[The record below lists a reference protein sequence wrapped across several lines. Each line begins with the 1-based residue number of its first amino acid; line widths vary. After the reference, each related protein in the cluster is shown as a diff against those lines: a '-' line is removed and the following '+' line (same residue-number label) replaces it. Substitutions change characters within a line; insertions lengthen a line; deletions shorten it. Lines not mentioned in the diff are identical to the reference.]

1 MVEVSHNSNS
11 LSEDPQNMASLV
23 YKMLSSLEPP
33 DAGTMRRVAATKRSI
48 IRSHNRPNSSRLSP
62 TEGDR
67 KISPSGLPPKSPHG
81 SLGSVEDDTKRL
93 RPELGLSCTNPV
105 ISDTSLKLD
114 SAQRPKS
121 LFFRRVR
128 NHSAPLYWE
137 TDEQSPNTSFPE
149 IQCQIS
155 RLSKPQLKILLE
167 KEPQYHPNNAF
178 LYYVDP
184 VVEDKVDAI
193 LRNEAVHNLRFMHN
207 AFFTLSAETFCKAV
221 NLIDRFIVKVKVKP
235 KYVSCVAAAAYYVAA
250 KLSETTSDIDL
261 PCPDALVQIS
271 RCGGSA
277 ADLIRMEEILMSKL
291 GGNLD
296 GVNAFDFLKFFAS
309 TAVILPDSAFSD
321 SSFTFNEDDELFDA
335 NSDMVA
341 REGSQ
346 PLISANEYSRSLP
359 EDSSNV
365 VGSRNRKINDLWTAM
380 AGRLV
385 VALCSLEIYRYRPAT
400 VALSVFLQFKASGIS
415 SLARMCNVDMQDVRQ
430 CSTLVEELYDVYYR
444 DPHPSSRKTLI
455 WTLSRRTLFRI
466 GCSSPTPLDT
476 ISEDCETDKEDNLQ
490 FLFEP

>member
-1 MVEVSHNSNS
+1 M
-11 LSEDPQNMASLV
+11 
-23 YKMLSSLEPP
+23 
-33 DAGTMRRVAATKRSI
+33 
-48 IRSHNRPNSSRLSP
+48 
-62 TEGDR
+62 
-67 KISPSGLPPKSPHG
+67 
-81 SLGSVEDDTKRL
+81 
-93 RPELGLSCTNPV
+93 
-105 ISDTSLKLD
+105 
-114 SAQRPKS
+114 
-121 LFFRRVR
+121 
-128 NHSAPLYWE
+128 
-137 TDEQSPNTSFPE
+137 
-149 IQCQIS
+149 
-155 RLSKPQLKILLE
+155 
-167 KEPQYHPNNAF
+167 
-178 LYYVDP
+178 
-184 VVEDKVDAI
+184 
-193 LRNEAVHNLRFMHN
+193 
-207 AFFTLSAETFCKAV
+207 
-221 NLIDRFIVKVKVKP
+221 
-235 KYVSCVAAAAYYVAA
+235 SCVAAAAYYVAA

-415 SLARMCNVDMQDVRQ
+415 SLARMCNVSFGVGF
-430 CSTLVEELYDVYYR
+430 CL
-444 DPHPSSRKTLI
+444 
-455 WTLSRRTLFRI
+455 
-466 GCSSPTPLDT
+466 
-476 ISEDCETDKEDNLQ
+476 
-490 FLFEP
+490 